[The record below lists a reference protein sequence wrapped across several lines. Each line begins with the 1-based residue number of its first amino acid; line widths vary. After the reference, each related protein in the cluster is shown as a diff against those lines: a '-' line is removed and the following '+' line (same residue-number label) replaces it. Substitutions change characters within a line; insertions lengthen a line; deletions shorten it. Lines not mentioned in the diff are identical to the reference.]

1 MVEAGGP
8 VHALAIREAGQV
20 GVPVHTHVHVV
31 APHAQPRC
39 AVAARLVLTAGDR
52 TMSNWF
58 FLSTSRTALLTRVDA
73 GGLLLLTLLLR
84 VPPAPVR
91 QLVAA
96 LAGVQ
101 VLANLPGSK
110 LRAAS
115 QVVGGLDVLHLG
127 TLGARV
133 AAVATPD
140 AAQGGGQTGVAASL
154 RAVKRLLD
162 F

>member
-31 APHAQPRC
+31 APHTQPRC

-127 TLGARV
+127 ALGACV

-140 AAQGGGQTGVAASL
+140 AAQGGG
-154 RAVKRLLD
+154 
-162 F
+162 

>member
-1 MVEAGGP
+1 
-8 VHALAIREAGQV
+8 
-20 GVPVHTHVHVV
+20 
-31 APHAQPRC
+31 
-39 AVAARLVLTAGDR
+39 
-52 TMSNWF
+52 MSNWF
-58 FLSTSRTALLTRVDA
+58 FLSTSRTSLLTRVDA

-115 QVVGGLDVLHLG
+115 QVVGSLDVLHLG
-127 TLGARV
+127 ALGARV

-140 AAQGGGQTGVAASL
+140 AAQGGGQAGVAASL
-154 RAVKRLLD
+154 RAVKRLL
-162 F
+162 